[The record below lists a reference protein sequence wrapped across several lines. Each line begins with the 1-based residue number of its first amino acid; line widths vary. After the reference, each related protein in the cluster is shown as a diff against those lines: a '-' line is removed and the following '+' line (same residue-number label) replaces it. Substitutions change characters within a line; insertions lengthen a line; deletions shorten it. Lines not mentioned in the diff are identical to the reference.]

1 MADKKTSG
9 RTGRVKNVSSRAG
22 KTVSMRSAKTGQYA
36 LTGTSERLTDVGQ
49 RAATVAAALGSKS
62 MLASFLSVSASQP
75 TQWIKGVE
83 SPNPENARTIVDI
96 DHVIARAG
104 LLWTP
109 PVVSAWLVG
118 ANAFLGGARP
128 IDVVKIRGAE
138 PVIDALDQELA
149 GAYA

>member
-1 MADKKTSG
+1 MATKKTSG
-9 RTGRVKNVSSRAG
+9 ASGRVKNVSSRAG
-22 KTVSMRSAKTGQYA
+22 KAVAARSANTGRYA
-36 LTGTSERLTDVGQ
+36 LAGTTARMTDVGQ

-83 SPNPENARTIVDI
+83 TPNPENARTIVDI

-128 IDVVKIRGAE
+128 IDVVKTRGAE

>member
-1 MADKKTSG
+1 MTDKKTPG
-9 RTGRVKNVSSRAG
+9 TTGRAKNVSSRAG
-22 KTVSMRSAKTGQYA
+22 KALAGRSAKTGQYV
-36 LTGTSERLTDVGQ
+36 LTGATGRMTDVGQ

-83 SPNPENARTIVDI
+83 TPNPENARTIVDI

-109 PVVSAWLVG
+109 SVVSAWLVG
-118 ANAFLGGARP
+118 SNAFLGGARP
-128 IDVVKIRGAE
+128 IDVVKTRGAE

>member
-1 MADKKTSG
+1 MADKKMPRSSG
-9 RTGRVKNVSSRAG
+9 RVNNVSFRAG
-22 KTVSMRSAKTGQYA
+22 KTGSVRSVTSGKYVS
-36 LTGTSERLTDVGQ
+36 TGTTERLTDVGQ

-62 MLASFLSVSASQP
+62 MLATFLSVSASQP

-104 LLWTP
+104 LLWSP
-109 PVVSAWLVG
+109 SVVSAWLVG
-118 ANAFLGGARP
+118 SNAFLDGARP
-128 IDVVKIRGAE
+128 IDVVKTRGAE

>member
-1 MADKKTSG
+1 MSL
-9 RTGRVKNVSSRAG
+9 
-22 KTVSMRSAKTGQYA
+22 RSAKTTQRGFA
-36 LTGTSERLTDVGQ
+36 DTSELHTDVGQ

-62 MLASFLSVSASQP
+62 MLANFLSVSASQP

-104 LLWTP
+104 LLWKP

-128 IDVVKIRGAE
+128 IDVVKTRGAE

>member
-1 MADKKTSG
+1 MADKKTPGAG
-9 RTGRVKNVSSRAG
+9 RAKEVSARAG
-22 KTVSMRSAKTGQYA
+22 KTVSMRSAKSGQYA
-36 LTGTSERLTDVGQ
+36 LLGPTERRTDVGQ
-49 RAATVAAALGSKS
+49 RAATVAAALGSKA

-109 PVVSAWLVG
+109 SVVSAWLVG
-118 ANAFLGGARP
+118 ANAFLDGARP
-128 IDVVKIRGAE
+128 IDVVKTRGAE